1 MKIQVTI
8 KNIYGNQLI
17 YPVCQKA
24 KYFAELTKTKT
35 FNKNDIN
42 TIKKLGFEIE
52 LIQNNIN
59 L

>member
-8 KNIYGNQLI
+8 KNIYDNQLI
-17 YPVCQKA
+17 YPVCEKA
-24 KYFAELTKTKT
+24 KYFTELTKTKT
-35 FNKNDIN
+35 LNQNDID